1 MPRPTPTTKA
11 LLGACVALA
20 PLALTGCI
28 ERRIR
33 VTSEPPGAL
42 VWLNDREI
50 GRTPV
55 ETGFLFH
62 GDYDVRLHL
71 DGHEPVHE
79 QRRAK
84 APIYEYPGIDLVA
97 SALPM
102 KFKNVAEWHFD
113 LEPSLE
119 LTQDQE
125 PFEDDLLDRAETLRM
140 RAITG
145 VEPAPRS
152 RAAE

>member
-1 MPRPTPTTKA
+1 MTRPRRS
-11 LLGACVALA
+11 LLVLA
-20 PLALTGCI
+20 PLTACVLLAPGCI

-55 ETGFLFH
+55 ETTFTFH
-62 GDYDVRLHL
+62 GDYDVRLDL
-71 DGHEPVHE
+71 DGYEPIHEE
-79 QRRAK
+79 RQAK
-84 APIYEYPGIDLVA
+84 APVYEYPGIDLVA
-97 SALPM
+97 SALPVR
-102 KFKNVAEWHFD
+102 FKNEIDWHFD

-119 LTQDQE
+119 TSQ
-125 PFEDDLLDRAETLRM
+125 PPTAFEDDLLDRAETLRM
-140 RAITG
+140 QALTG
-145 VEPAPRS
+145 VTPAPES